1 MLMCLNALS
10 IKVPISLIIIIS
22 PHSVSIRII
31 YIIKFGSLVYMSC
44 FRIRNSVL
52 FLLTQA
58 TTKIISKVKLKFP
71 KVHSFNWGF
80 SGHLLSFFYLDFA
93 LFSSCFQHNIIIFLN
108 ARLSFSLASGWRQN
122 INPNQMLPH
131 FVSKST
137 KLSRTKWGTKF
148 STVANIRKCCV
159 SIRCQLCFQGVV
171 MVAMPEIRVS
181 WQCCFLSYDFLS
193 NLAYRAALSLS
204 D

>member
-22 PHSVSIRII
+22 PHSLSIRII

-159 SIRCQLCFQGVV
+159 SIRCQLCFQGVL
-171 MVAMPEIRVS
+171 MVALPEIRVS

>member
-10 IKVPISLIIIIS
+10 IKVPIPLIIIIS
-22 PHSVSIRII
+22 PHSLSIRII
-31 YIIKFGSLVYMSC
+31 YYKIWKPRLY
-44 FRIRNSVL
+44 VL
-52 FLLTQA
+52 FQDQKQCTFLLTQA

-159 SIRCQLCFQGVV
+159 SIRCQLCFQGVL
-171 MVAMPEIRVS
+171 MVALPEIRVS

-193 NLAYRAALSLS
+193 NLAYRAALSMS

>member
-1 MLMCLNALS
+1 
-10 IKVPISLIIIIS
+10 
-22 PHSVSIRII
+22 
-31 YIIKFGSLVYMSC
+31 MSC

-52 FLLTQA
+52 FYWPRLPQRL
-58 TTKIISKVKLKFP
+58 FP
-71 KVHSFNWGF
+71 KWNWNSPKF
-80 SGHLLSFFYLDFA
+80 ILLIGALVVICNPFFYLDFA

-159 SIRCQLCFQGVV
+159 SIRCQLCFQGVL

-181 WQCCFLSYDFLS
+181 WQCCFLSYDFFVKS
-193 NLAYRAALSLS
+193 SLQS
-204 D
+204 SFINVWLNEEI

>member
-1 MLMCLNALS
+1 
-10 IKVPISLIIIIS
+10 
-22 PHSVSIRII
+22 
-31 YIIKFGSLVYMSC
+31 MSC

-52 FLLTQA
+52 FYWPNIWPQRL
-58 TTKIISKVKLKFP
+58 FP
-71 KVHSFNWGF
+71 KWNWNSPKF
-80 SGHLLSFFYLDFA
+80 ILLIGVLVVICNPFFYLDFA

-108 ARLSFSLASGWRQN
+108 ARLSFSSASGWRQN
-122 INPNQMLPH
+122 INPNQMLSH

-159 SIRCQLCFQGVV
+159 SIRCQLCFQGVL

-193 NLAYRAALSLS
+193 NLAYRAALSMS
-204 D
+204 DWTRRSRASEINFCVVTLLI

>member
-1 MLMCLNALS
+1 
-10 IKVPISLIIIIS
+10 
-22 PHSVSIRII
+22 
-31 YIIKFGSLVYMSC
+31 MSC

-52 FLLTQA
+52 FYWPRLPQRL
-58 TTKIISKVKLKFP
+58 FP
-71 KVHSFNWGF
+71 KWNWNSPKF
-80 SGHLLSFFYLDFA
+80 ILLIGVLVVICNPFFYLDFA

-148 STVANIRKCCV
+148 FYGSQYSKMLCQHPLSTMFPRSSYGSYAWNK
-159 SIRCQLCFQGVV
+159 SL
-171 MVAMPEIRVS
+171 VAMLFLIIRFFVKSSLQSSFINVWLNEEI
-181 WQCCFLSYDFLS
+181 
-193 NLAYRAALSLS
+193 
-204 D
+204 